1 MTVLYTF
8 IVLLVGYI
16 LGSIPFGVIIVW
28 LVAKRDV
35 RKFGSGRTGG
45 TNVMRAAGFLAGL
58 LTGVMDV
65 LKGLATGYLADLL
78 LPGNTLV
85 KVFAVALVILGQI
98 HSVFLMERDE
108 KNRIQLRGGAGGAA
122 ALGAAAALWGPVW
135 MFIVPI
141 GVFVFLVVGY
151 ASLTTV
157 SIALVGLGVF
167 TYRYF
172 AGLGPWQ
179 HILFGGIALA
189 LVCWALRP
197 NFQRLANGTER
208 TVGLRALIE
217 SRRNKKG

>member
-1 MTVLYTF
+1 MTVLYTL
-8 IVLLVGYI
+8 IVLLTGYL

-35 RKFGSGRTGG
+35 RKVGSGRTGG

-98 HSVFLMERDE
+98 HSVFLIERDE

-135 MFIVPI
+135 TFIVPI

-167 TYRYF
+167 VYRYF

-179 HILFGGIALA
+179 HILFGLLALL

-217 SRRNKKG
+217 SRRQKQA